1 MTTATFDTLEFVEEL
16 KASGFDDAQAKGM
29 VGALKKVQESQL
41 NDLATKGDITVL
53 KSEMREIR
61 AEMRELEYRLTF
73 KLGGL
78 MIAGFGA
85 LAAIIKMH

>member
-1 MTTATFDTLEFVEEL
+1 M
-16 KASGFDDAQAKGM
+16 
-29 VGALKKVQESQL
+29 